1 MRVQMPQRCAL
12 PANLRKPMDTQTPY
26 AQAHRR
32 LSNLQLQ
39 LRARTRTQRTLDA
52 IRQQLQEERAHHER
66 TVADKQ
72 REVRDVA
79 RLEGLSI
86 AALIASLRGT
96 RDDDLARE
104 REEELTA
111 RLAAE
116 ASAAA
121 VAALEDEEAELVER
135 LAAYGDLDTAY
146 AAALH
151 AKEEALI
158 TANHP
163 AAQQLHAL
171 DASLTEHDAAAQE
184 LDEALAAGEAA
195 RESLRAV
202 REALESAQ
210 GWGTWDMLGGG
221 MLATAVKHQRIDE
234 ARAMAHTAGQ
244 RLRRFQTELGDVQLE
259 TDPGGLGA
267 IDTLATVGDYLFD
280 GLFVDWFV
288 QAKIERAL
296 DQTWQV
302 QLAVR
307 DLLAALDERRQSVE
321 RERADLAA
329 QREALVANA

>member
-1 MRVQMPQRCAL
+1 
-12 PANLRKPMDTQTPY
+12 MDTPTPY
-26 AQAHRR
+26 AEAHRH
-32 LSNLQLQ
+32 LSDLQLQ

-52 IRQQLQEERAHHER
+52 IRQQLKEERAHHER
-66 TVADKQ
+66 VAAELR
-72 REVRDVA
+72 REGRDVA

-86 AALIASLRGT
+86 AALIATLRGS

-104 REEELTA
+104 REEELAA

-121 VAALEDEEAELVER
+121 VAALVAEEAELVER

-146 AAALH
+146 TAALH

-163 AAQQLHAL
+163 AARQLHAL
-171 DASLTEHDAAAQE
+171 DAALAEHDAVLQE
-184 LDEALAAGEAA
+184 LHEALAAGEAA
-195 RESLRAV
+195 QESLRRV

-221 MLATAVKHQRIDE
+221 MLATAAKHQRIDE
-234 ARAMAHTAGQ
+234 ARAAAHNAGR
-244 RLRRFQTELGDVQLE
+244 RLRRFQAELGDVQLAS
-259 TDPGGLGA
+259 DPMGLGA

-307 DLLAALDERRQSVE
+307 DLLAALEERRQTAE
-321 RERADLAA
+321 REQAELVGR
-329 QREALVANA
+329 RGILVANA